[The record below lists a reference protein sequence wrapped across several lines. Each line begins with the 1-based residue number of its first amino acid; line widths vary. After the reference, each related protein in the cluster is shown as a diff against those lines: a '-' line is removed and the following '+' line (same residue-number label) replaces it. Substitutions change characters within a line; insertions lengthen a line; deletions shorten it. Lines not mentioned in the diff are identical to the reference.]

1 MGKGPIRFSALVGEV
16 VDVTPLV
23 VEWVKI
29 GRTELVWAVGRKIYN
44 SLITHTSYPSLLT
57 SPALKCHGWISTST

>member
-29 GRTELVWAVGRKIYN
+29 SRTELVWAVGTVQR
-44 SLITHTSYPSLLT
+44 
-57 SPALKCHGWISTST
+57 